1 MWWQLSKT
9 GSLRTAK
16 RPHRPVMSLFTP
28 ERLEGRVVL
37 TAASNAPVLEADGV
51 ISGTIGERNEVDR
64 YGIGVEFGQIFSI
77 TVTSVEEIYPWVRVV
92 DASGRSLAEIGEAG
106 GKKFVTKPLQTPSGE
121 IFVEAFTYGG
131 YRTGAYQLD
140 LWIQDEPARLLE
152 AVLILTNH
160 ERMSRGLLP
169 LGRDSR
175 LDSAAQSHTDQMV
188 QYNFVGHS
196 GWDGSSVFQRVTR
209 EGFPWTTAGENVAA
223 GQRDAAVVVNGW
235 MNSSGH
241 RANIL
246 SSAFQE
252 IGLGYGFTD
261 AASNAYP
268 YYWTQV
274 FGTESNSVADT
285 VRPAFS
291 AAAMSANRDQVI
303 LTYNEPLSFMTA
315 GASAFQVMVDGVAAA
330 VSSATVSGATVV
342 LSLFTPAVSGQTITV
357 SYTPPSSSDHTLA
370 IQDLTGNDAV
380 SVAAVA
386 VANQGPSLTTGSNGQ
401 LFVDGQAVTYAGNPV
416 PAAFFSWTIFEAALI
431 RGRRVL
437 FAQHASG
444 TVHRLL
450 ANVDWALIG
459 GLQGVAAAYS
469 IELPRSARGTNF
481 PVTQEPEPLAAELLI
496 PVENSGTALR
506 IDPLGR
512 LYADRVML
520 TQAGAANLGTTFAAV
535 AGFSPRAVGRQNADS
550 NWRNTLLWQDRI
562 SGDLVE
568 WQLDASWIYRG
579 TSRTPT
585 ESVAFLEVAYQIDI
599 NRDSRIG

>member
-1 MWWQLSKT
+1 MWWQSSKT
-9 GSLRTAK
+9 EFLRRAE
-16 RPHRPVMSLFTP
+16 RPRRPVMSLFTP
-28 ERLEGRVVL
+28 ECLEGRVVL
-37 TAASNAPVLEADGV
+37 TAVSNAPVLEDDGV
-51 ISGTIGERNEVDR
+51 ISGTISERNEVDR
-64 YGIGVEFGQIFSI
+64 YGIGVELGQIFSI

-188 QYNFVGHS
+188 QYNFLDHT
-196 GWDGSSVFQRVTR
+196 GWDGSSVGQRVTR
-209 EGFPWTTAGENVAA
+209 AGFPWTTVGENIAR
-223 GQRDAAVVVNGW
+223 GQRDAADVVNGW

-246 SSAFQE
+246 RAAFRE
-252 IGLGYGFTD
+252 IGLGYGF
-261 AASNAYP
+261 AASAGSP
-268 YYWTQV
+268 YWTQV

-291 AAAMSANRDQVI
+291 AAAMSASRDQVI

-315 GASAFQVMVDGVAAA
+315 GASAFQVMVDGAAAA
-330 VSSATVSGATVV
+330 VTSATVSGATVV

-380 SVAAVA
+380 SFAAVA

-431 RGRRVL
+431 RGQRVL

-520 TQAGAANLGTTFAAV
+520 TQAGAANSGTTFAAV

-568 WQLDASWIYRG
+568 WQFDASWIYQG

-585 ESVAFLEVAYQIDI
+585 ESVASLEVAYQIDI